1 VYLVRVGVVLT
12 AQPNKRKTAKK
23 LEFSHGF
30 GSNLAAL
37 VEMLDSLRDAGRLER
52 VDAARVQIALR
63 LARAVDENPE
73 NVGLWQQY
81 RAAEN
86 VLREVTN
93 DDVDGL
99 AELFASFDAE
109 VRNASNGIPPKRRK

>member
-1 VYLVRVGVVLT
+1 MTG
-12 AQPNKRKTAKK
+12 QPKK
-23 LEFSHGF
+23 PKSAPKMAISHDF
-30 GSNLAAL
+30 GTNLAAL
-37 VEMLDSLRDAGRLER
+37 VEMLDALRDAGRLER
-52 VDAARVQIALR
+52 VDSARVQIALR
-63 LARAVDENPE
+63 LARAVDEHPE

-99 AELFASFDAE
+99 ADLFASFDAA
-109 VRNASNGIPPKRRK
+109 VRDAEKPAPGKRRK

>member
-1 VYLVRVGVVLT
+1 LT

-52 VDAARVQIALR
+52 VDAARIQIALR
-63 LARAVDENPE
+63 LAQAVDENPE

-99 AELFASFDAE
+99 ADLFASFDAA
-109 VRNASNGIPPKRRK
+109 VRDAEKPAPGKRRK